1 MNQIRNLKSNGKKN
15 IYNMTKE
22 NGDLDDYEVLL
33 SKDVPVLLFGQ
44 DER

>member
-1 MNQIRNLKSNGKKN
+1 MRNQKSNGKNN
-15 IYNMTKE
+15 IQNMTKD

-33 SKDVPVLLFGQ
+33 SKNVPVLLFGQ